1 MATPQQRPV
10 TITVGDPMPRIVLP
24 EAAGAMF
31 DSWDQTVSGRV
42 HVYWLSG
49 SQEIPEAKRLAAS
62 LAALETELHVV
73 APVAPSAPGNGMS
86 WLIDQ
91 SNDLGRA
98 VGMTHPCAVV
108 VDAAG
113 RLAALL
119 PQPTSDDLVVL
130 ATRLYDASTSTVV
143 QAQAPVLLLD
153 KVVEASLCDK
163 LIEHWRRGDKLTDSV
178 ASAAA
183 ASSANADTK
192 RRIDVPV
199 DDAELFMPLRDCLVR
214 RVLPAILQAFQ
225 TRIVQI
231 EMPRI
236 GCYDASSGGWFR
248 RHRDNT
254 TRYTAHRQFALSI
267 NLNAPDDYDGGEVRF
282 PEFGRQLYRPPAGG
296 AVAFSCGLL
305 HEVVPV
311 TRGRRFG
318 VFTFLHDQS
327 RDAQYRQMNAE
338 QKALGNQG
346 IRMRGT
352 AG

>member
-1 MATPQQRPV
+1 MATPQRPV

-24 EAAGAMF
+24 QAAGTMF

-49 SQEIPEAKRLAAS
+49 SLETSVAERLAAS

-73 APVAPSAPGNGMS
+73 ASVAPPAPGTAVS
-86 WLIDQ
+86 LLVDQ
-91 SNDLGRA
+91 SSDLGRA
-98 VGMTHPCAVV
+98 VGMTGRCAVV
-108 VDAAG
+108 VDAGG
-113 RLAALL
+113 RLAALV
-119 PQPTSDDLVVL
+119 PEPTPDGIVAL
-130 ATRLYDASTSTVV
+130 ATRLFDASAPALV

-153 KVVEASLCDK
+153 KVVEPSLCDK
-163 LIEHWRRGDKLTDSV
+163 LIDHWRRGDKLKDGV

-199 DDAELFMPLRDCLVR
+199 DDAKLFMPLRDCLVR
-214 RVLPAILQAFQ
+214 RVMPAILQVFQ

-231 EMPRI
+231 EMPRV
-236 GCYDASSGGWFR
+236 GCYDAGSGGWFR

-267 NLNAPDDYDGGEVRF
+267 NLNASDDYDGGEVRF

-296 AVAFSCGLL
+296 AVVFSCGLL

-318 VFTFLHDQS
+318 LFTFLHDQS

-338 QKALGNQG
+338 QKALGMQG

>member
-1 MATPQQRPV
+1 MATPQRPV

-24 EAAGAMF
+24 QAAGTMF

-49 SQEIPEAKRLAAS
+49 SLEASVAERLAAS

-73 APVAPSAPGNGMS
+73 ASVAPPAPGNAVS
-86 WLIDQ
+86 WLVDQ
-91 SNDLGRA
+91 SSDLGRA
-98 VGMTHPCAVV
+98 VGMTGPCAVV
-108 VDAAG
+108 VDAGG
-113 RLAALL
+113 RLAALV
-119 PQPTSDDLVVL
+119 PEPTADGLVAL
-130 ATRLYDASTSTVV
+130 ATKLFDASMPAVV

-153 KVVEASLCDK
+153 KVVEPSLCDK
-163 LIEHWRRGDKLTDSV
+163 LIDHWRRGDKRMDSV

-183 ASSANADTK
+183 ASSASADTK

-199 DDAELFMPLRDCLVR
+199 DDAKLFMPLRDCLVR
-214 RVLPAILQAFQ
+214 RVMPAILQVFQ

-236 GCYDASSGGWFR
+236 GCYDAGSGGWFR

-267 NLNAPDDYDGGEVRF
+267 NLNAAEDYDGGEVRF

-296 AVAFSCGLL
+296 AVVFSCGLL

-338 QKALGNQG
+338 QKALGTQG

-352 AG
+352 AD

>member
-1 MATPQQRPV
+1 
-10 TITVGDPMPRIVLP
+10 
-24 EAAGAMF
+24 MF

-49 SQEIPEAKRLAAS
+49 SLEASVAERLAAS

-73 APVAPSAPGNGMS
+73 ASVAPPAPGNAVS
-86 WLIDQ
+86 WLVDQ
-91 SNDLGRA
+91 SSDLGRA
-98 VGMTHPCAVV
+98 VGMTGPCAVV
-108 VDAAG
+108 VDAGG
-113 RLAALL
+113 RLAALV
-119 PQPTSDDLVVL
+119 PEPTADGLVAL
-130 ATRLYDASTSTVV
+130 ATKLFDASMPAVV

-153 KVVEASLCDK
+153 KVVEPSLCDK
-163 LIEHWRRGDKLTDSV
+163 LIDHWRRGDKRMDSV
-178 ASAAA
+178 ASTAA
-183 ASSANADTK
+183 ASSASADTK

-199 DDAELFMPLRDCLVR
+199 DDAKLFMPLRDCLVR
-214 RVLPAILQAFQ
+214 RVMPAILQVFQ

-236 GCYDASSGGWFR
+236 GCYDAGSGGWFR

-267 NLNAPDDYDGGEVRF
+267 NLNAAEDYDGGEVRF

-296 AVAFSCGLL
+296 AVVFSCGLL

-338 QKALGNQG
+338 QKALGTQG

-352 AG
+352 AD

>member
-1 MATPQQRPV
+1 
-10 TITVGDPMPRIVLP
+10 
-24 EAAGAMF
+24 MF

-49 SQEIPEAKRLAAS
+49 SLEASVAERLAAS

-73 APVAPSAPGNGMS
+73 ASVAPPAPGNAVS
-86 WLIDQ
+86 WLVDQ
-91 SNDLGRA
+91 SSDLGRA
-98 VGMTHPCAVV
+98 VGMTGPCAVV
-108 VDAAG
+108 VDAGG
-113 RLAALL
+113 RLAALV
-119 PQPTSDDLVVL
+119 PEPTADGLVAL
-130 ATRLYDASTSTVV
+130 ATTLFDASMPAVV

-153 KVVEASLCDK
+153 KVVEPSLCDK
-163 LIEHWRRGDKLTDSV
+163 LIDHWRRGDKRMDSV

-183 ASSANADTK
+183 ASSASADTK

-199 DDAELFMPLRDCLVR
+199 DDAKLFMPLRDCLVR
-214 RVLPAILQAFQ
+214 RVMPAILQVFQ

-236 GCYDASSGGWFR
+236 GCYDAGSGGWFR

-267 NLNAPDDYDGGEVRF
+267 NLNAAEDYDGGEVRF

-296 AVAFSCGLL
+296 AVVFSCGLL

-338 QKALGNQG
+338 QKALGTQG

-352 AG
+352 AD

>member
-1 MATPQQRPV
+1 MAAPQRPV

-42 HVYWLSG
+42 HVYWLNG
-49 SQEIPEAKRLAAS
+49 SPEMPVAELAGS

-73 APVAPSAPGNGMS
+73 ASVASSAPGNGVS
-86 WLIDQ
+86 LLVDP

-98 VGMTHPCAVV
+98 VGVTGPCAVV
-108 VDAAG
+108 VDAGG
-113 RLAALL
+113 RLAALV
-119 PQPTSDDLVVL
+119 PEPTPDGIVAL
-130 ATRLYDASTSTVV
+130 ATRLFDASAPAVV

-153 KVVEASLCDK
+153 KVVEPSLCDK
-163 LIEHWRRGDKLTDSV
+163 LIDHWRRGDKRTDSV
-178 ASAAA
+178 ASSAA

-199 DDAELFMPLRDCLVR
+199 DDAKLFMPLRDCLVR
-214 RVLPAILQAFQ
+214 RVMPAILQVFQ
-225 TRIVQI
+225 TRIVQV
-231 EMPRI
+231 EMPRV
-236 GCYDASSGGWFR
+236 GCYDAGSGGWFR

-267 NLNAPDDYDGGEVRF
+267 NLNASDDYDGGEVRF

-296 AVAFSCGLL
+296 AVVFSCGLL

-318 VFTFLHDQS
+318 LFTFLHDQS

-338 QKALGNQG
+338 QKALGMQG

>member
-1 MATPQQRPV
+1 
-10 TITVGDPMPRIVLP
+10 MPRIVLP
-24 EAAGAMF
+24 EAAGTMF

-42 HVYWLSG
+42 HVYWFKG
-49 SQEIPEAKRLAAS
+49 SLEAPVAERLAAA
-62 LAALETELHVV
+62 LAAVEAELHVV
-73 APVAPSAPGNGMS
+73 VSAAASASGTGVS
-86 WLIDQ
+86 WLVDQ
-91 SNDLGRA
+91 SNDLARA
-98 VGMTHPCAVV
+98 VGMSGPCAAVI
-108 VDAAG
+108 DAAG
-113 RLAALL
+113 RLAALMSE
-119 PQPTSDDLVVL
+119 PTPDAIVAL
-130 ATRLYDASTSTVV
+130 ATRLFDASTPATV

-163 LIEHWRRGDKLTDSV
+163 LIDHWRRGDKLTDGV

-214 RVLPAILQAFQ
+214 RVLPAILQVFQ

-236 GCYDASSGGWFR
+236 GCYDAGSGGWFR

-267 NLNAPDDYDGGEVRF
+267 NLNAAEDYDGGEVRF